1 MTREEYIKD
10 LVSQNI
16 TGREIVELASQFSE
30 EEEVKTDDVVAQD
43 ATVTSTNQKA
53 SESSGGK
60 SLSDEEKA
68 TAAVEA
74 KENKDRINSLYQ
86 KYKIDAEEPFFNKS
100 EYQAEQA
107 NTNVSL
113 EEKEKWLK
121 NNINN
126 EDLNAIGLA
135 KEAQDRILSPISSWI
150 KEAL

>member
-16 TGREIVELASQFSE
+16 TGREIVRLASQFGIEE
-30 EEEVKTDDVVAQD
+30 EEEVKTDDVAAQD
-43 ATVTSTNQKA
+43 AIVTSENQEA
-53 SESSGGK
+53 SESSDGK

-74 KENKDRINSLYQ
+74 KENKDRIDSLYQ

-107 NTNVSL
+107 NTNIFFRRKRKMV
-113 EEKEKWLK
+113 KK
-121 NNINN
+121 
-126 EDLNAIGLA
+126 
-135 KEAQDRILSPISSWI
+135 
-150 KEAL
+150 